1 MRAMLKDMGYE
12 QRNATQIWEDNQGAI
27 ALAKNAGYNSRTK
40 HIDIKHH
47 FTRENVENG
56 KVQVDYVDTKNQLAD
71 LLTKALG
78 TKTLKFLCE
87 KSGIKKKVAMH

>member
-1 MRAMLKDMGYE
+1 M
-12 QRNATQIWEDNQGAI
+12 
-27 ALAKNAGYNSRTK
+27 AKNAGYNSRTK

-78 TKTLKFLCE
+78 TKF
-87 KSGIKKKVAMH
+87 

>member
-1 MRAMLKDMGYE
+1 M
-12 QRNATQIWEDNQGAI
+12 
-27 ALAKNAGYNSRTK
+27 K

-71 LLTKALG
+71 LLTEALG